1 MIIMVITKMGL
12 CNCKFCRYEKD
23 LYQYDPLYILNSMT
37 QNSKIVIHRLI
48 NVKNNILSMNKGVN
62 KCV

>member
-1 MIIMVITKMGL
+1 MGL

-23 LYQYDPLYILNSMT
+23 LFQCDPLYILNSMT
-37 QNSKIVIHRLI
+37 QNTKIKIHRLI
-48 NVKNNILSMNKGVN
+48 NVKNNILSMEKGVT

>member
-1 MIIMVITKMGL
+1 MMMMVITKML
-12 CNCKFCRYEKD
+12 LVFKYLEFI
-23 LYQYDPLYILNSMT
+23 QYDPLYILNSMT

-48 NVKNNILSMNKGVN
+48 NVKNNIVSMNKGVN